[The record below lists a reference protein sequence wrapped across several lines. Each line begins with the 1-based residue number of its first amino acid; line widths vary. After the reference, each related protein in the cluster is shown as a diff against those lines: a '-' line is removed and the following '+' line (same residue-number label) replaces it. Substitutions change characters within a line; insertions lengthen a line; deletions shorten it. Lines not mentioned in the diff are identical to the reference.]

1 MAPTTKKDTMYNYPG
16 RICYSDVP
24 AHSRFKQLDTTR
36 LGKKPTKFYDDDYS
50 ITSSLAELSNYRQGF
65 LISQRA
71 NYQLFITSLFLSK
84 CCYRT
89 KHIAKASS
97 FDSVADIKT
106 KAHQLAG
113 KVTVWLRGL
122 GREV

>member
-1 MAPTTKKDTMYNYPG
+1 LKTTK
-16 RICYSDVP
+16 I
-24 AHSRFKQLDTTR
+24 
-36 LGKKPTKFYDDDYS
+36 GKKSIKFYDDEDFRV
-50 ITSSLAELSNYRQGF
+50 SSEELSHYRQGF
-65 LISQRA
+65 LRSQRA
-71 NYQLFITSLFLSK
+71 NNQLFITSLFLSK